1 MAVSYAPYTYLTN
14 RFDKKS
20 SNFDFYK
27 SLEAKW
33 YRQLKWNID
42 SIQKV
47 GILKMAPKMAA
58 I

>member
-1 MAVSYAPYTYLTN
+1 MAVSYAPNTYLTN

-20 SNFDFYK
+20 SNFDFYGF
-27 SLEAKW
+27 LEAKW

-47 GILKMAPKMAA
+47 EILKMAPKVAV